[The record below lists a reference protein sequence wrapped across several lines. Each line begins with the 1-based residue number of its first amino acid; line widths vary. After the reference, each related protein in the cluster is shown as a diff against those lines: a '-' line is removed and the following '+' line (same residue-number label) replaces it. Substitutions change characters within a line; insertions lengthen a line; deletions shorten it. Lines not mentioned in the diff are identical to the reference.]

1 VGERLLNKNKGENM
15 KMVLVVLLV
24 LAMAVP
30 VLAFDGYDGDHAGQ
44 IPLCRNNST
53 GVIKF
58 APMKDID
65 PSTTGK
71 NYEPYCNAR
80 LVNGIPTE
88 ELIWINI
95 QGIQGPQ
102 GIQGIQGEKGDKGD
116 QGLQGIQG
124 IQGLQGVQGD
134 KGDKG
139 DTGDQG
145 VPGIGSLGVFNGDGT
160 FLGYLVSQ
168 KDDATF
174 TFIEPTYRLL
184 VTISLQVQSPP
195 NEYVITEEI
204 LQTWY
209 ASNDCSGDSRWSP
222 HKPANALTYISY
234 GERYAIDDPTVPR
247 VWCDAGDPGGCP
259 FHSYRDT
266 NGVCQ
271 YRANPQTWYYKVRI
285 VSSPLPTLIY
295 PVYVATIE
303 HE

>member
-1 VGERLLNKNKGENM
+1 MKTLMVVFLL
-15 KMVLVVLLV
+15 

-44 IPLCRNNST
+44 IPLCRNNNT

-65 PSTTGK
+65 PTTTGK
-71 NYEPYCNAR
+71 NFEPYCNTR
-80 LVNGIPTE
+80 LLNGIPTE
-88 ELIWINI
+88 EMIWINI

-102 GIQGIQGEKGDKGD
+102 GLQGIQGEKGD

-124 IQGLQGVQGD
+124 IEGLQGIQGVKGDNGDQGIQGIQGD
-134 KGDKG
+134 KGDK
-139 DTGDQG
+139 GDQG

-160 FLGYLVSQ
+160 FLGYLVWQ

-174 TFIEPTYRLL
+174 TFIEPTYHLL
-184 VTISLQVQSPP
+184 VTITLQAQLPP
-195 NEYVITEEI
+195 NNYAITEEI

-247 VWCDAGDPGGCP
+247 VWCDAADPGGCP
-259 FHSYRDT
+259 IHSYRDS
-266 NGVCQ
+266 NGVCW
-271 YRANPQTWYYKVRI
+271 YRDAPQTWFYKVRI

-303 HE
+303 QE